1 MAELNG
7 TVKNSDD
14 NTVGKILSSAR
25 KKKRL
30 RYKKLSS
37 ELKIDEV
44 YLIALEE
51 ENFSLI
57 PGGEAYIKGFLRAY
71 ARKLDLNPDII
82 IDKYNERLVLL
93 CENSTRESVNSN
105 RAIFNKLKEY
115 PASLSL
121 LAFISTL
128 LLLFFLTDVIFERN
142 SPIKIVEVSKQKF
155 PEDGEAEITIEEQS
169 NKNFQETIAPKQ
181 ENKTLNSPKIK
192 IKDNVLYEELD
203 IQVGTKSNNE
213 EIISKDQ
220 LQLKVLGDCWLEVY
234 SKEERLLYKLAK
246 AGENYSFK
254 VTSVKVIAGNSK
266 NIELSYNDELV
277 SLERLT
283 NRNQVSCIVLPVGA
297 CSEF

>member
-14 NTVGKILSSAR
+14 NSVGKILSSAR

-93 CENSTRESVNSN
+93 SENSTRESVNSN
-105 RAIFNKLKEY
+105 RAFFIKLKEY

-121 LAFISTL
+121 LAFVSTL

-142 SPIKIVEVSKQKF
+142 SLIKF
-155 PEDGEAEITIEEQS
+155 PEDGEAEITIVEQS
-169 NKNFQETIAPKQ
+169 NKNFQDTLAPKQ

-192 IKDNVLYEELD
+192 IKDNVLFEELD

-266 NIELSYNDELV
+266 NIELSYNDALV

>member
-93 CENSTRESVNSN
+93 SENSTRESVNSN

-128 LLLFFLTDVIFERN
+128 LLLFFLTDVIF
-142 SPIKIVEVSKQKF
+142 
-155 PEDGEAEITIEEQS
+155 
-169 NKNFQETIAPKQ
+169 
-181 ENKTLNSPKIK
+181 
-192 IKDNVLYEELD
+192 
-203 IQVGTKSNNE
+203 
-213 EIISKDQ
+213 
-220 LQLKVLGDCWLEVY
+220 
-234 SKEERLLYKLAK
+234 
-246 AGENYSFK
+246 
-254 VTSVKVIAGNSK
+254 
-266 NIELSYNDELV
+266 
-277 SLERLT
+277 
-283 NRNQVSCIVLPVGA
+283 
-297 CSEF
+297 

>member
-93 CENSTRESVNSN
+93 SENSTRESVNSN

-155 PEDGEAEITIEEQS
+155 PEDGAEITLEEQS

-181 ENKTLNSPKIK
+181 ENKSLNSPKIK
-192 IKDNVLYEELD
+192 IKDNVLFEELD

-234 SKEERLLYKLAK
+234 SKEERLL
-246 AGENYSFK
+246 
-254 VTSVKVIAGNSK
+254 
-266 NIELSYNDELV
+266 
-277 SLERLT
+277 
-283 NRNQVSCIVLPVGA
+283 
-297 CSEF
+297 

>member
-181 ENKTLNSPKIK
+181 ENKTSPKIK
-192 IKDNVLYEELD
+192 IKDNVLFEELD

-254 VTSVKVIAGNSK
+254 VSSVKVIAGNSK
-266 NIELSYNDELV
+266 NIELSYNDEIV